1 MVEFSKD
8 VKTSSE
14 AVLLNILACNIPPQT
29 TENITFT
36 LLLFNAH
43 IKSGYQLL
51 KEGSLNKK
59 IKNLKQDSWLMLIDY
74 KHNFLFLQIL
84 LWFINTEVSRENKL
98 C

>member
-1 MVEFSKD
+1 M
-8 VKTSSE
+8 KTSSE

-29 TENITFT
+29 TENITCT

-59 IKNLKQDSWLMLIDY
+59 IKNPKIG
-74 KHNFLFLQIL
+74 L
-84 LWFINTEVSRENKL
+84 LVNVN
-98 C
+98 